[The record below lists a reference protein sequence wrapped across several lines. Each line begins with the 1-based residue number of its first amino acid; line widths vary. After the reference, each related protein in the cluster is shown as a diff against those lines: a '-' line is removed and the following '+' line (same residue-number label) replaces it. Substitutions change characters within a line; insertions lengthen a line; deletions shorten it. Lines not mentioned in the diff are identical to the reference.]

1 LRSPKNWTIIPPS
14 SPYSSSDVTQPS
26 TVGLL
31 TTQLDAT
38 ASVFRCRLKVSSSTL
53 NHGPVRSSF
62 FTAPVW
68 ICTMPRLATKHMI
81 DRPVAAVF
89 QHGLHGALVH
99 LLRQIRADRAQRA
112 QPRYLELAKHRKEVV
127 RVLER
132 APVRAQGPSS
142 AGASASSIRSKPS
155 TRTGAISCAAWRSM

>member
-1 LRSPKNWTIIPPS
+1 
-14 SPYSSSDVTQPS
+14 
-26 TVGLL
+26 
-31 TTQLDAT
+31 
-38 ASVFRCRLKVSSSTL
+38 
-53 NHGPVRSSF
+53 
-62 FTAPVW
+62 
-68 ICTMPRLATKHMI
+68 MI
-81 DRPVAAVF
+81 DRPVAALF

-132 APVRAQGPSS
+132 APVRAQGVVVGGSV
-142 AGASASSIRSKPS
+142 GLVDRSKPS